1 MWKQDASPKQG
12 PSLNTEGTR
21 QPQTADPAIAGR
33 QLDEERRVVTWLGT
47 SVVFKGD
54 LSSSE
59 DMTIDGRV
67 EGTVKLGDHGLIIG
81 PNAKIRAD
89 IVAKTVTVRGA
100 VTGTITAGDKV
111 VVSSTGSVEGDV
123 ISPRLALADGAV
135 LRGRVDTL
143 TRNTEANIARAT
155 RGSAPAASVA
165 PKPMDGQRP
174 PHRTDDS
181 NHESD
186 SA

>member
-1 MWKQDASPKQG
+1 MWNQDVSPDQE
-12 PSLNTEGTR
+12 PSLKPEGIR
-21 QPQTADPAIAGR
+21 QPQTADPATAGR
-33 QLDEERRVVTWLGT
+33 PLDEARWVVTWVGQ

-59 DMTIDGRV
+59 DMTIEGRV
-67 EGTVKLGDHGLIIG
+67 EGTVKLDDHSLTIG
-81 PNAKIRAD
+81 PNAEIRAD

-111 VVSSTGSVEGDV
+111 VVSGTGSVEGDV

-143 TRNTEANIARAT
+143 TRHTEANKVR
-155 RGSAPAASVA
+155 RLAAV
-165 PKPMDGQRP
+165 P
-174 PHRTDDS
+174 
-181 NHESD
+181 
-186 SA
+186 